1 MMKIIINKYIINE
14 ELAKSQ
20 ISLWTDSYFFE
31 GVLYRVWHN
40 FHLKKIPA
48 LQKLLKK
55 SCKGSHV
62 KDRHPCFITKIPDF
76 C

>member
-1 MMKIIINKYIINE
+1 MKNLQRVGLVYGRIVI
-14 ELAKSQ
+14 
-20 ISLWTDSYFFE
+20 FFE